1 MKRKGKTNNRRI
13 FARKILESIFNNQ
26 KRAYCFV
33 LQTHK
38 PVFKFRVETGEHR
51 RYMMTT
57 EKKTQVEATV
67 IHK

>member
-1 MKRKGKTNNRRI
+1 MKRRGKTNNRRI
-13 FARKILESIFNNQ
+13 FARKYWKVPSNYQ

-57 EKKTQVEATV
+57 EKKTQVEATE